1 MKLTKFKKLNFE
13 SYKPGKYEIPDL
25 KKTRNVI
32 KLSANESA
40 LGTSSKVKAILK
52 NKISTSKYPDYTSK
66 LLRKQISTKFN
77 CDANKVICGSGSDE
91 IIQMLCQLFLSKG
104 DQVIVPQ
111 YSFLMYR
118 IYSSI
123 SGAKVIFSKEENF
136 KVSVDNIIKVVN
148 KKTKIVFLAN
158 PNNPTGTYL
167 NKKELIDLRKRLKK
181 DILLVIDDAYYEYM
195 KDKNYSSGL
204 KIFKNYKNV
213 FILRTFSKIYGLAAL
228 RIGWGFGDKKI
239 IAALNLIKP
248 PFNVNEI
255 AQLCAIEA
263 LKDNKFIR
271 KSIKHNLYWSK
282 KIKKKLESF
291 KIYSNKIS
299 ANFLLLN
306 FNRCRLSSTTIEKN
320 LEKKGIILREM
331 KTYGI
336 YNHLRLTIGNVKE
349 NKIFLKEISKI
360 FQNV

>member
-1 MKLTKFKKLNFE
+1 MNLTKFKKIKFQ
-13 SYKPGKYEIPDL
+13 SYKPGKYEIPKL
-25 KKTRNVI
+25 KKTKKII

-40 LGTSSKVKAILK
+40 LGTSSKVKAILR
-52 NKISTSKYPDYTSK
+52 NNITTSKYPDYTSK
-66 LLRKQISTKFN
+66 YLRKQISVKFQ
-77 CDANKVICGSGSDE
+77 CDADKVICGSGSDE

-104 DQVIVPQ
+104 DQVIVPEF
-111 YSFLMYR
+111 SFLMYR
-118 IYSSI
+118 IYASI
-123 SGAKVIFSKEENF
+123 SGAKVVFSKEKNF
-136 KVSVDNIIKVVN
+136 KISVDNILKKVN
-148 KKTKIVFLAN
+148 KKTKIIFLAN

-167 NKKELIDLRKRLKK
+167 YKHELTNLRKRLRN

-204 KIFKNYKNV
+204 KIFKNCKNV

-228 RIGWGFGDKKI
+228 RIGWGFGDKNI
-239 IAALNLIKP
+239 IDALNSIKP

-263 LKDNKFIR
+263 LKDNKFIN

-282 KIKKKLESF
+282 KIKKTLEEF
-291 KIYSNKIS
+291 GIYSNKIS

-306 FNRCRLSSTTIEKN
+306 FNRCKLSANAIEKK
-320 LEKKGIILREM
+320 LENRGIILREM

-336 YNHLRLTIGNVKE
+336 DNHLRLTIGNVPE
-349 NKIFLKEISKI
+349 NKLFLKEIKRI
-360 FQNV
+360 FKNV